1 MAKSTAQRQR
11 EFREREKA
19 KDGCIEKAKKHIK
32 KAKEVPVK
40 PICKNK
46 QIKRRA
52 QTKERV
58 AKHRKEKK
66 RKTEE
71 QSSNHQ
77 VVAYPK
83 KGTASR
89 KRREATIRQIKTEN
103 KELSKTI
110 ETLLT
115 RCAKQRKQIQR
126 LRETINNLQN
136 SNLNLSPNSFNSV
149 EVRNNGLSPR
159 KLPKDIRRKL
169 LFAEV
174 ISREISTNAKKIE
187 KSVLNKIITGK
198 IMKKYRLIR
207 YASTKT
213 GVSRRK
219 TRSKIP
225 EDQSQDIKQFY
236 LRDDVSTALPGK
248 NDATKVGEVRVQ
260 TRTLTDYLHQLHTKF
275 CSENPAKSVS
285 LTKFQRLRPENCRL
299 VNFTNRSTCLCKV
312 HQNIALKLKMLKE
325 NKIVETENPN
335 SFIKSSGDDK
345 VSDMLEKLKN
355 GSVKFEE
362 WRRVEVEVKCKN
374 GTVTKAK
381 RIKVV
386 QAALER
392 DTFIDLFL
400 KDISEFRNHCA
411 RITNHFTAVQ
421 DIKRKLLPSEVMI
434 HMDFSED
441 YRCVTKDEIQAAYW
455 DCTRVTL
462 HPVVAYFRE
471 ECH

>member
-89 KRREATIRQIKTEN
+89 KRREATIRQIKTKN

-174 ISREISTNAKKIE
+174 ISREISTNE
-187 KSVLNKIITGK
+187 G
-198 IMKKYRLIR
+198 
-207 YASTKT
+207 
-213 GVSRRK
+213 
-219 TRSKIP
+219 
-225 EDQSQDIKQFY
+225 
-236 LRDDVSTALPGK
+236 
-248 NDATKVGEVRVQ
+248 
-260 TRTLTDYLHQLHTKF
+260 
-275 CSENPAKSVS
+275 
-285 LTKFQRLRPENCRL
+285 
-299 VNFTNRSTCLCKV
+299 
-312 HQNIALKLKMLKE
+312 
-325 NKIVETENPN
+325 
-335 SFIKSSGDDK
+335 
-345 VSDMLEKLKN
+345 
-355 GSVKFEE
+355 
-362 WRRVEVEVKCKN
+362 
-374 GTVTKAK
+374 
-381 RIKVV
+381 
-386 QAALER
+386 
-392 DTFIDLFL
+392 
-400 KDISEFRNHCA
+400 
-411 RITNHFTAVQ
+411 
-421 DIKRKLLPSEVMI
+421 
-434 HMDFSED
+434 
-441 YRCVTKDEIQAAYW
+441 
-455 DCTRVTL
+455 
-462 HPVVAYFRE
+462 
-471 ECH
+471 